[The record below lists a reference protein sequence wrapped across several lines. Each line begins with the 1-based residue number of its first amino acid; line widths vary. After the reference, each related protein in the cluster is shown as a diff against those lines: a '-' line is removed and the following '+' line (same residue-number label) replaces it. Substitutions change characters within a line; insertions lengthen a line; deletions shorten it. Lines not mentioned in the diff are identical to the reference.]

1 MILIEEMPKKSIKL
15 FEVNEKGTIDIVND
29 VYYQEAFYS
38 IKEKLEA
45 GSGKAKYYDE
55 MQEILKE
62 IFNYCNCK

>member
-38 IKEKLEA
+38 CQNLTDIYRL
-45 GSGKAKYYDE
+45 GS
-55 MQEILKE
+55 
-62 IFNYCNCK
+62 FNGCLPL